1 MGPEDD
7 LIAALDALVEHND
20 LSDEEK
26 RIVAEMRPR
35 VAEGRLTA
43 QNEAWI
49 ARVVEREY
57 EKAQLSEYPDSGWDV
72 DS

>member
-7 LIAALDALVEHND
+7 LVAALDALVEHND
-20 LSDEEK
+20 LSDAEK

-35 VAEGRLTA
+35 VAEGRFKA
-43 QNEAWI
+43 QDEAWI

-57 EKAQLSEYPDSGWDV
+57 EKALAAEHPDSGWSD
-72 DS
+72 DP